1 MSIFL
6 LVQRNGTDHSLLVQ
20 IKTYLFMREKDE
32 KKGSCRVQLT
42 LTFIILIVTI
52 GLFMTNRIRGD
63 LVAIMAL
70 LAFVITEI
78 LTPGE
83 ALAGFSNSVVI
94 MIAGL
99 FVIGAGILRTGLAG
113 MAGNLL
119 LKWSGDSEL
128 KLFILLLIIVATV
141 GAFMSNTG
149 TVALMLPIVVSI
161 ARSIQVSPSKF
172 LLPLSYI
179 ASMSGLMTLIASPPN
194 LIVNQM
200 LEEYGY
206 QKLGFFTITPI
217 GIIATIVVILYLVV
231 IRNKL
236 LPVEPHSSQANDG
249 YKLSPKRIAREYA
262 LEDKMFRVNVPEGS
276 PLIGRA
282 LAELKLPAKYHI
294 YVMKIQRRAQEGM
307 NLLAMTY
314 QEMAG
319 PTSIIRENDVLFI
332 QGMAPNVENFV
343 LDNGLV
349 LEMMTDKDL
358 QDLISKKIGVA
369 EVLLTPSSRLI
380 GESISKIGF
389 REKYNVNILGIN
401 RKGSYLL
408 QNMAQQKL
416 RFGDAILVQGT
427 WEEIDML
434 SRETQDVVI
443 IGQPREQAGLAAAS
457 GKAWIAGL
465 IMMLVVALMVF
476 EVFDAVIS
484 VLIGAVLMIV
494 TGCLRNMDDA
504 YSKMNLESI
513 VLVAAML
520 PMATALEKTGGMT
533 ILSNA
538 IIEMLGGFGPYGVLM
553 GVYVL
558 TVVFGQ
564 FVSNTAT
571 AVLFAP
577 IAMTAAITM
586 DANPYTFMIAV
597 AAAAGMAF
605 ATPIASPTNS
615 LVMTAGGY
623 RFIDF
628 IKVGVPLQIIM
639 FVVMMIAVPI
649 LFPF

>member
-1 MSIFL
+1 M
-6 LVQRNGTDHSLLVQ
+6 
-20 IKTYLFMREKDE
+20 
-32 KKGSCRVQLT
+32 QLT
-42 LTFIILIVTI
+42 FTFIILGVTI
-52 GLFMTNRIRGD
+52 MLFMTNRLRGD
-63 LVAIMAL
+63 LVALMAL
-70 LAFVITEI
+70 LAFVILGI
-78 LTPGE
+78 LTPAE

-99 FVIGAGILRTGLAG
+99 FVIGAGILRTGLAN

-128 KLFILLLIIVATV
+128 KLFILLLVIVASV

-161 ARSIQVSPSKF
+161 AMSINVSPSKF
-172 LLPLSYI
+172 LMPLSYI

-194 LIVNQM
+194 LIVSQILVDN
-200 LEEYGY
+200 GY
-206 QKLGFFTITPI
+206 EKLGFFTITPI
-217 GIIATIVVILYLVV
+217 GIIATITVIVYLVV
-231 IRNKL
+231 IRNTL
-236 LPVEPHSSQANDG
+236 LPNEQNRAQSDLNYQ
-249 YKLSPKRIAREYA
+249 LSPKKLAKDYA
-262 LEDKMFRVNVPEGS
+262 INDKLFRVVVPVDS
-276 PLIGRA
+276 PIIGKA
-282 LAELKLPAKYHI
+282 LADLKLPATYHI
-294 YVMKIQRRAQEGM
+294 YVMKIQRRASEGI
-307 NLLAMTY
+307 NLLSMTY

-319 PTSIIRENDVLFI
+319 PTSVIHENDVLYV
-332 QGMAPNVENFV
+332 QGIAPNVEDFV
-343 LDNGLV
+343 MKNGLH
-349 LEMMTDKDL
+349 LEMLRD
-358 QDLISKKIGVA
+358 QDMEELISKKIGVA
-369 EVLLTPSSRLI
+369 EVLLTPTSRLI
-380 GESISKIGF
+380 GETISKISF
-389 REKYNVNILGIN
+389 REKYNLNILGIN
-401 RKGSYLL
+401 RKGAYVL

-427 WEEIDML
+427 WEDIDLL
-434 SRETQDVVI
+434 SRETQDVVVV
-443 IGQPREQAGLAAAS
+443 GQPHEQAGLATAN

-465 IMMLVVALMVF
+465 IMLLVVGFMVF

-484 VLIGAVLMIV
+484 VLIGAVLMVI

-504 YSKMNLESI
+504 YRKMNFESI

-533 ILSNA
+533 VLSNS
-538 IIEMLGGFGPYGVLM
+538 IVDVLGRFGPYGVLI

-564 FVSNTAT
+564 FISNTAT

-597 AAAAGMAF
+597 AAASGMAF

-615 LVMTAGGY
+615 LVMTTGGY
-623 RFIDF
+623 KFIDF
-628 IKVGVPLQIIM
+628 MKVGVPLQIIM
-639 FVVMMIAVPI
+639 FVVMMIVVPL

>member
-1 MSIFL
+1 M
-6 LVQRNGTDHSLLVQ
+6 
-20 IKTYLFMREKDE
+20 
-32 KKGSCRVQLT
+32 QLT
-42 LTFIILIVTI
+42 LTFIILIVTVA
-52 GLFMTNRIRGD
+52 LFMTNRLRGD
-63 LVAIMAL
+63 LVALMAL
-70 LAFVITEI
+70 LAFVVAGI
-78 LTPGE
+78 LTPVE

-99 FVIGAGILRTGLAG
+99 FVVGAGILRTGLAG

-128 KLFILLLIIVATV
+128 KLFILLLVIVAAV

-161 ARSIQVSPSKF
+161 AMSIKVSPSKF
-172 LLPLSYI
+172 LMPLSYI

-194 LIVNQM
+194 LIVSQI

-206 QKLGFFTITPI
+206 EKLGFFTITPI
-217 GIIATIVVILYLVV
+217 GIIATITVILYLVIV
-231 IRNKL
+231 RNIL
-236 LPVEPHSSQANDG
+236 LPKEQNNSQSDAG
-249 YKLSPKRIAREYA
+249 YKLSPKKIAREYA
-262 LEDKMFRVNVPEGS
+262 LEDKMFRVVVPESS
-276 PLIGRA
+276 PLIDKA

-294 YVMKIQRRAQEGM
+294 YVMKIQRRASEGI

-319 PTSIIRENDVLFI
+319 PTSIIHANDVLYI
-332 QGMAPNVENFV
+332 QGLAPDVENFV
-343 LDNGLV
+343 LDNSLL

-358 QDLISKKIGVA
+358 KDLISKKIGVA

-380 GESISKIGF
+380 GESVSKSGF

-401 RKGSYLL
+401 RKGTYLL
-408 QNMAQQKL
+408 QDMAQQKL
-416 RFGDAILVQGT
+416 RFGDAILVQGA

-434 SRETQDVVI
+434 SRETQDVVV

-465 IMMLVVALMVF
+465 VMLLVVGLMVF
-476 EVFDAVIS
+476 EVFDAVIA
-484 VLIGAVLMIV
+484 VLIGAVLMII

-504 YSKMNLESI
+504 YGKMNFESI

-538 IIEMLGGFGPYGVLM
+538 IIDLLGGFGPYGVLM
-553 GVYVL
+553 GVYAL

-577 IAMTAAITM
+577 IAMTAAIAM

-597 AAAAGMAF
+597 AAASGMAF

-623 RFIDF
+623 QFMDF
-628 IKVGVPLQIIM
+628 IKVGAPLQIIM
-639 FVVMMIAVPI
+639 FIVMMVVVPL